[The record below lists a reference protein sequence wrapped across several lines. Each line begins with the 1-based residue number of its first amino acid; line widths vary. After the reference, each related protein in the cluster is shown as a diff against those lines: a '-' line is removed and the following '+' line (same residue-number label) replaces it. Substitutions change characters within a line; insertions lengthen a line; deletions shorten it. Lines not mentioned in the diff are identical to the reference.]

1 MPFPNGTGAYESGG
15 NLDAINTAISALNTK
30 NANSDNVTVLS
41 VASGTTTQTSTD
53 QANVNFR
60 GAYIIVNVTTL
71 TGTSPT
77 LTPKIQGKDPVSGQY
92 FSLLL
97 ATAAISAAGTF
108 VYLIYPNAAAG
119 AQGVT
124 QSSGFSLPA
133 HWNIAMTAG
142 GTVTN
147 EAYTVSASYLL

>member
-1 MPFPNGTGAYESGG
+1 MAAAGTSAYESGG

-30 NANSDNVTVLS
+30 NANSDNITVLS
-41 VASGTTTQTSTD
+41 IASGTTTQTSPD
-53 QANVNFR
+53 QTNTNFR

-71 TGTSPT
+71 TGASPT

-97 ATAAISAAGTF
+97 ATTAISAAGTF

-119 AQGVT
+119 TQGVT
-124 QSSGFSLPA
+124 QSSGFALP
-133 HWNIAMTAG
+133 HTWNVVMTVG
-142 GTVTN
+142 GTVSN
-147 EAYTVSASYLL
+147 EVYTVAASYLL

>member
-1 MPFPNGTGAYESGG
+1 MAAAGTGAYESGG
-15 NLDAINTAISALNTK
+15 NLDAINAK
-30 NANSDNVTVLS
+30 MANSDNVTVLS
-41 VASGTTTQTSTD
+41 VASGTTTQTSPD
-53 QANVNFR
+53 QTNVNFR
-60 GAYIIVNVTTL
+60 GAYIIVNVTAL

-92 FSLLL
+92 FALIT
-97 ATAAISAAGTF
+97 ATTAISATGTS

-119 AQGVT
+119 TQGVT
-124 QSSGFSLPA
+124 QSSGFVLPKS
-133 HWNIAMTAG
+133 WNVVMTTG